1 MSKIN
6 IINSDNAPKA
16 VGPYSQAINFNNL
29 IFTSGQIPIDKKR
42 NNIIPDAF
50 KDQVNQVLYNLNEVL
65 LSAGSNKKDIL
76 KITVYLTNLNDFN
89 ELNQAFE
96 DFFIDN
102 FPARSVV
109 EVSALPL
116 NVKVEIDAICI
127 K

>member
-116 NVKVEIDAICI
+116 NVKVEMDAICI

>member
-42 NNIIPDAF
+42 NNIIPGAF

-96 DFFIDN
+96 DFFIDS